1 MLKTRSTGKG
11 VNPSRLTG
19 IFGCEY
25 LNVAAH
31 SSKNIYAFIVQA
43 DTILTE
49 LVGGDA
55 SIIGSAGFVNVDYLS
70 EMNLSGVTLKQGAL
84 ITAPEGEVFTDITIT
99 TAGAGV
105 IGYK

>member
-1 MLKTRSTGKG
+1 MATRSTGKG
-11 VNPSRLTG
+11 IDPNRLVG

-31 SSKNIYAFIVQA
+31 TGKNIYAFIVQA
-43 DTILTE
+43 DTVLTS

-55 SIIGSAGFVNVDYLS
+55 STIGSAGFVNVDYLA

-84 ITAPEGEVFTDITIT
+84 IVAPVGEVFTGITIT